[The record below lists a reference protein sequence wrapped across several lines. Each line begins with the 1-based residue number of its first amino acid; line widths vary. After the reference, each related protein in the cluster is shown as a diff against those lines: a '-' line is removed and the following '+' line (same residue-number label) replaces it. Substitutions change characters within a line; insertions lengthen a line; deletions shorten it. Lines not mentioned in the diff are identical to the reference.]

1 MTTTAPAR
9 PTAVEPGGIEA
20 IPASKRH
27 GSPWQLFATWSAPNL
42 EFATVFVGF
51 IAVAYFGLGFW
62 QSLAAIVLGN
72 ALGSATQGVL
82 STWGPREGLAQLVL
96 SRTAFGSRGNILP
109 AAINTVMAGLGWFA
123 VNSVSGAL
131 ALATLT
137 GMPAW
142 LALIIVV
149 ILEVALAFVG
159 HDLVQFFERYAS
171 IVLGAIFL
179 IATISIFTVADVNS
193 AVKGGG
199 FSFGGF
205 TLTVAAAFGYA
216 AGWNPYAS
224 DYSRYLPK
232 STSKVKIGVAAGLG
246 NFVSCTVLMAA
257 GAAAA
262 LITAPADASPTAA
275 FIHSMPAWIAT
286 LTLVAIA
293 IGAIAANALN
303 VYSGAMSFLAAG
315 IKIPFS
321 LRRAIIAVGFGVIGF
336 FIALVS
342 ILNESIAANYENF
355 LLVIAYWIAPWLG
368 IVLVDRLIRRGTSIS
383 AFIPDHA
390 KYRNAAG
397 VIAFV
402 VATVFSILLFS
413 NQQFFIGFIARS
425 APVGD
430 LTALAGFIVAGILYF
445 GLFAAFRP
453 RLGGPL
459 SDDEYVVGVDAA
471 EPFDAPTDAP
481 TTAAVA
487 PSGRTS
493 VLAILSLVFG
503 LLGSNVIAIVLGHV
517 AKREIAKTGDSGD
530 GLAMAGIVLGYLGL
544 IVVLFLILLLAFAH
558 Q

>member
-1 MTTTAPAR
+1 MSTIAPAR

-27 GSPWQLFATWSAPNL
+27 GSPWQLFATWTAPNL

-62 QSLAAIVLGN
+62 QALAAIVLGN
-72 ALGSATQGVL
+72 ALGSATQGIL

-96 SRTAFGSRGNILP
+96 SRTAFGNRGNILP
-109 AAINTVMAGLGWFA
+109 AGINTVMAGLGWFA

-171 IVLGAIFL
+171 IVLGVIFL
-179 IATISIFTVADVNS
+179 IAVISIFSVADVNT

-232 STSKVKIGVAAGLG
+232 SASSLKIGLAAGLG

-257 GAAAA
+257 GAGAA
-262 LITAPADASPTAA
+262 LIAAPAGASPTAA
-275 FIHSMPAWIAT
+275 FVHSMPTWVAD
-286 LTLVAIA
+286 LTLIAIA

-315 IKIPFS
+315 IRIPFS
-321 LRRAIIAVGFGVIGF
+321 LRRAIIALGFGVIGF
-336 FIALVS
+336 FIALAA
-342 ILNESIAANYENF
+342 ILNESIAADYENF

-368 IVLVDRLIRRGTSIS
+368 IVLVDRLIRRGTAIS

-390 KYRNAAG
+390 KYRNPAG
-397 VIAFV
+397 IISLI
-402 VATVFSILLFS
+402 VAGFISIWLFS
-413 NQQFFIGFIARS
+413 NQSFYVGLIAGK
-425 APVGD
+425 APIGD
-430 LTALAGFIVAGILYF
+430 LTPLVGFVVAGLLYF
-445 GLFAAFRP
+445 ALFQVFKP
-453 RLGGPL
+453 KLGGPV
-459 SDDEYVVGVDAA
+459 SEEPDEIIGVDAA
-471 EPFDAPTDAP
+471 DS
-481 TTAAVA
+481 VA
-487 PSGRTS
+487 
-493 VLAILSLVFG
+493 
-503 LLGSNVIAIVLGHV
+503 
-517 AKREIAKTGDSGD
+517 
-530 GLAMAGIVLGYLGL
+530 
-544 IVVLFLILLLAFAH
+544 
-558 Q
+558 